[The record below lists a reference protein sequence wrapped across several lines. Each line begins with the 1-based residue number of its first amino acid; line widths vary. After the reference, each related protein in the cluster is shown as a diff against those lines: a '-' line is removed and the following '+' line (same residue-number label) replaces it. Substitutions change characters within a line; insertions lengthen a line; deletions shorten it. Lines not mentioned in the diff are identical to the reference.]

1 MKRWLS
7 YIVMA
12 VLCGLYLSSCAKD
25 EEVAKA
31 ADDGNVPVRLMLSL
45 PGSTS
50 RAINPPTEDDALD
63 PTTEEQSAITDVYV
77 LVIGSDDKLKYLVKD
92 LKVTSTTGDYNQKV
106 LQGTM
111 LRTVDNEQVR
121 LVVLTNLSQNQ
132 ITNISTNVQGYLEG
146 MVGSSITDIYN
157 ALVYNYT
164 GPTPWTITSRSIP
177 MWGISPQT
185 AVPSTGVDLE
195 CALYRAVAKVS
206 LWVNQKKG
214 YQHSAGDFTIT
225 GITVKNAND
234 KGYCVSQAALSSDET
249 IQYEAPYVGSLTMT
263 PQNFEYNSLT
273 ETAAYED
280 MIYLPE
286 QLNSDASA
294 VTLEVSYTYGG
305 NSKTGTIEF
314 KKDGTGARMNIV
326 RNHVYVFNIQ
336 IKEDIDAKLYYTV
349 EEFTEKTIK
358 IPAFE

>member
-31 ADDGNVPVRLMLSL
+31 TDDGDVRVRLTLSL

-50 RAINPPTEDDALD
+50 RAINSPTEDGELD
-63 PTTEEQSAITDVYV
+63 YTTKNQSKIEDVYV
-77 LVIGSDDKLKYLVKD
+77 LVIGSNNKLKYLIKD
-92 LKVTSTTGDYNQKV
+92 LTVTNIPDNYNQKV

-111 LRTVDNEQVR
+111 LRTIDGEQVR
-121 LVVLTNLSQNQ
+121 LVVLANLRQNQ
-132 ITNISTNVQGYLEG
+132 LTNVTNVQEYLER
-146 MVGSSITDIYN
+146 MVGQSITDIYN

-164 GPTPWTITSRSIP
+164 GPTPWEITSRGIP

-185 AVPSTGVDLE
+185 AVPSTGADLE

-214 YQHSAGDFTIT
+214 YQHTAGDFTIT
-225 GITVKNAND
+225 GITVRNAND
-234 KGYCVSQAALSSDET
+234 KGYCVSQATLNPVET

-263 PQNFEYNSLT
+263 PQHFEYKNLT

-305 NSKTGTIEF
+305 QSKTGTIEF
-314 KKDGTGARMNIV
+314 KKNGTGERMDIV

-336 IKEDIDAKLYYTV
+336 IKEEVDAKLYYTV
-349 EEFTEKTIK
+349 EDFTEKTIN